1 MTRSRRPGFAGPTAT
16 HLAGPTATH
25 LAGPPATHLAGPPAT
40 RALRAVLAALGAG
53 LLALAALPATAVPA
67 AVPAAAP
74 TSAPSARTGARC
86 TTAGA
91 TSANGLVC
99 TRRAGRLVWARPAA
113 TTTVA
118 GAAAAAGIDGAW
130 KALPASVVGYRV
142 KEILNGQKTEGV
154 GRTSAVTGTLTIA
167 GTAVTATD
175 LTVDMKTLTSDSGRR
190 DGVFHREIMETATFP
205 TARLVLKAPIQLGTV
220 PADRVQVTSKA
231 TVSLTLKSTTRDVP
245 VDLVARRNGATIEVN
260 GAIRIVFAEWGIPN
274 PSRPPFVETEQ
285 EGLLEFLVVFGR

>member
-1 MTRSRRPGFAGPTAT
+1 MTRPCPPGSAGPTAT
-16 HLAGPTATH
+16 R
-25 LAGPPATHLAGPPAT
+25 PAAPT
-40 RALRAVLAALGAG
+40 RARAPRAVRASRGVLAALGVG
-53 LLALAALPATAVPA
+53 LLALTALPATASA
-67 AVPAAAP
+67 ALPAAAP
-74 TSAPSARTGARC
+74 TSAPSAKTGARC
-86 TTAGA
+86 ATAGA

-113 TTTVA
+113 TTTIA
-118 GAAAAAGIDGAW
+118 GTAGGAAAAGIDGTW
-130 KALPASVVGYRV
+130 KVLPASVVGYRV

-175 LTVDMKTLTSDSGRR
+175 LTVDMKSLTSDSGRR

-205 TARLVLKAPIQLGTV
+205 TARLVLKAPIQLGSV

-260 GAIRIVFAEWGIPN
+260 GAIRIVFADWGIPN